1 VGERVRK
8 YDRAAWLQDRARMF
22 QLLSSDGTPLM
33 RPTDGFASVEEVP
46 LTELDC
52 QC

>member
-1 VGERVRK
+1 
-8 YDRAAWLQDRARMF
+8 MF
-22 QLLSSDGTPLM
+22 QLLSSDGTNGTRPM